1 MVWRVLYVCALLNLV
16 MLLGFYVYV
25 LVDLWTG

>member
-16 MLLGFYVYV
+16 MLLVFYLYV
-25 LVDLWTG
+25 LGDLWTE